1 MPTRKQFV
9 GQLGLAPIGFF
20 LGENALAHSAND
32 PEGLVVNENEGETI
46 MLREGT
52 SLVKIK
58 IAKVHGYTSMSF
70 LASTLPPGDV
80 IPIHKHLNED
90 EIIFIHKGKGILTVG
105 EKEYPIAEDLVAMV
119 PKGVWHGIQN
129 TDQEPIQMRFAYSPA
144 GFEGYFREVG
154 TPLGKPFVKRTLE
167 ERRPIA
173 KKWGMVYKQ

>member
-1 MPTRKQFV
+1 MSTRKQFV
-9 GQLGLAPIGFF
+9 AQLGLAS
-20 LGENALAHSAND
+20 LGSLLNDAVLATSNAD
-32 PEGLVVNENEGETI
+32 PEGLVVNEDEGETF

-58 IAKVHGYTSMSF
+58 IAKSDGYNSMSF
-70 LASTLPPGDV
+70 LASSLPPGDI

-90 EIIFIHKGKGILTVG
+90 EIIFIHKGKGILTLG
-105 EKEYPIAEDLVAMV
+105 KKEYTFSQDLVAMV
-119 PKGVWHGIQN
+119 PKGAWHGVKN
-129 TDQEPIQMRFAYSPA
+129 TGDEHVQMRFAYSPA

-173 KKWGMVYKQ
+173 KKWGMLYKQ